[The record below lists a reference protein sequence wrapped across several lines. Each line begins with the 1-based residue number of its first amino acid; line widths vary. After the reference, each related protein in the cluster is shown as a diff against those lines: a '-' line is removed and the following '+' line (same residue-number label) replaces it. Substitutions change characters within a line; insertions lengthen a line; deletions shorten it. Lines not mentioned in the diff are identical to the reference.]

1 MAKKAKNGKKT
12 AKAAGPEIPIPQD
25 IGPGGNGSDEPPLT
39 VHGQYI
45 KDFSFENPG
54 APESLAKLQD
64 APDVDI
70 NVNVEARQLSGSDYE
85 VVLTIAADA
94 KDGDTT
100 VFVVE
105 LVYGGVFGLSNA
117 IPEEHKGPVLLIE
130 CPRILFPFARNV
142 IADATRDG
150 GFPPLLLQPI
160 DFMAIYQEQMG
171 QEDQPAAQA

>member
-12 AKAAGPEIPIPQD
+12 APASSEIPAPKEF
-25 IGPGGNGSDEPPLT
+25 GPGGNGSDEPPLT

-54 APESLAKLQD
+54 APESLANLKE

-70 NVNVEARQLSGSDYE
+70 NVNVEARQISGNDYE

-94 KDGDTT
+94 KNDDAT

-142 IADATRDG
+142 IADTTRDG

-171 QEDQPAAQA
+171 QPDQPAAQA

>member
-12 AKAAGPEIPIPQD
+12 AAATSEIPTPKEL
-25 IGPGGNGSDEPPLT
+25 GPGGNGSDEPPLT

-54 APESLAKLQD
+54 APESLANLTE

-94 KDGDTT
+94 KNDDTT

-117 IPEEHKGPVLLIE
+117 IPEEHKGAVLLIE

-142 IADATRDG
+142 IADTTRDG

-171 QEDQPAAQA
+171 QADQPAAQA